1 MAARRPGSLR
11 SGSRVRTYPC
21 AVTSEPGL
29 PLPAPPRPLVGRVRR
44 RLELQATTRASAAVV
59 LPAPIVGPVRAVL
72 RRVAIAVAVLTAV
85 AFIVWLDADGYT
97 DSSDG
102 EVDLLDAFYYA
113 TVSLSTT
120 GYGDIAPVA
129 DDARLVNILLIT
141 PLRILFLIILVGT
154 TLEVLTQRT
163 REQLRQ
169 SRWRSSL
176 RDHTVVVGYGT
187 KGRSAVRALIDDGA
201 DPAQIVVVDNDPD
214 HIADASDDGLAAVVG
229 DGTRA
234 DVLRRADV
242 EHAVRVIVAV
252 PRDDAAVLVTLTVRR
267 HNARAYVVAAVRES
281 ENAPLLRDG
290 GANGVVVSSEAAGRL
305 LGVAAASPSTG
316 AIFEDLLVPGQGLEL
331 AERDVLREEVG
342 LPPRA
347 CSDLVVAV
355 IRDGQTQMF
364 HAEQNL
370 KLRRSDRV
378 VVVRPASGDHVVA
391 EA

>member
-1 MAARRPGSLR
+1 VRRTPAAAPTLARVTSDPGLSGPAQVARRAQRMRRGS
-11 SGSRVRTYPC
+11 
-21 AVTSEPGL
+21 
-29 PLPAPPRPLVGRVRR
+29 GR
-44 RLELQATTRASAAVV
+44 RASAAIV

-72 RRVAIAVAVLTAV
+72 QRVLIALAVLTSV
-85 AFIVWLDADGYT
+85 ALLVYLDNEGYT
-97 DSSDG
+97 DNSDG
-102 EVDLLDAFYYA
+102 TVDLLDAFYYA
-113 TVSLSTT
+113 TVTLSTT
-120 GYGDIAPVA
+120 GYGDITPVS
-129 DDARLVNILLIT
+129 DGARLVNILVIT
-141 PLRILFLIILVGT
+141 PLRITFLIILVGT

-176 RDHTVVVGYGT
+176 RDHTLVVGYGT
-187 KGRSAVRALIDDGA
+187 KGRSAVRALIDDGT
-201 DPAQIVVVDNDPD
+201 DPAQIVVVDPDLD
-214 HIADASDDGLAAVVG
+214 HIADASDDGLAAVHG

-234 DVLRRADV
+234 DVLRRAEV

-267 HNARAYVVAAVRES
+267 HNPKAYVVAAVREA

-347 CSDLVVAV
+347 CTDLVVAV

-364 HAEQNL
+364 NAEQNL

-378 VVVRPASGDHVVA
+378 VVVRPSGGGAHVPA
-391 EA
+391 GA

>member
-1 MAARRPGSLR
+1 MARRAQR
-11 SGSRVRTYPC
+11 F
-21 AVTSEPGL
+21 
-29 PLPAPPRPLVGRVRR
+29 RR
-44 RLELQATTRASAAVV
+44 RGGRRASAAIV
-59 LPAPIVGPVRAVL
+59 LPAPVVGPVRAVL
-72 RRVAIAVAVLTAV
+72 QRVVIALTVLTAV
-85 AFIVWLDADGYT
+85 ALLVWLDGDGYR
-97 DSSDG
+97 DG
-102 EVDLLDAFYYA
+102 DERGVSLLDAFYYA
-113 TVSLSTT
+113 TVTLSTT
-120 GYGDIAPVA
+120 GYGDITPLS
-129 DDARLVNILLIT
+129 DRARLVNVLVIT
-141 PLRILFLIILVGT
+141 PLRIMFLIILVGT

-176 RDHTVVVGYGT
+176 RNHTLVVGYGT
-187 KGRSAVRALIDDGA
+187 KGRSAVRALVDDGT
-201 DPAQIVVVDNDPD
+201 DPAQIVVVDPDLD
-214 HIADASDDGLAAVVG
+214 HIADASDDGLAAVHG

-267 HNARAYVVAAVRES
+267 HNPRAYVVAAVREA

-364 HAEQNL
+364 NAEQNL

-378 VVVRPASGDHVVA
+378 VVVRPSGGGAHVPA
-391 EA
+391 GS

>member
-1 MAARRPGSLR
+1 VTSDPGLSAPAQLARRAQRFRR
-11 SGSRVRTYPC
+11 SG
-21 AVTSEPGL
+21 
-29 PLPAPPRPLVGRVRR
+29 PR
-44 RLELQATTRASAAVV
+44 RASAAIV
-59 LPAPIVGPVRAVL
+59 LPAPVVGPVRAVL
-72 RRVAIAVAVLTAV
+72 QRVVIALSVLTAV
-85 AFIVWLDADGYT
+85 AVLVWLDRDGYT
-97 DSSDG
+97 DNSDG
-102 EVDLLDAFYYA
+102 AVDLLDAFYYA
-113 TVSLSTT
+113 TVTLSTT
-120 GYGDIAPVA
+120 GYGDITPVS
-129 DDARLVNILLIT
+129 DGARLVNILVVT
-141 PLRILFLIILVGT
+141 PLRITFLIILVGT

-176 RDHTVVVGYGT
+176 RNHTVVVGYGT
-187 KGRSAVRALIDDGA
+187 KGRSAVRALVDDGT
-201 DPAQIVVVDNDPD
+201 DPAQIVVVDPDLD
-214 HIADASDDGLAAVVG
+214 HITDASDDGLAAVHG

-234 DVLRRADV
+234 DVLRRAEV

-267 HNARAYVVAAVRES
+267 HNAGAYVVAAVREA

-331 AERDVLREEVG
+331 AERDVMREEVG

-347 CSDLVVAV
+347 CNDLVVAV

-364 HAEQNL
+364 NAEQNL

-378 VVVRPASGDHVVA
+378 VVVRPSGGGAHVPA
-391 EA
+391 GT

>member
-1 MAARRPGSLR
+1 M
-11 SGSRVRTYPC
+11 
-21 AVTSEPGL
+21 TSEPGL
-29 PLPAPPRPLVGRVRR
+29 PLPSPERGARR
-44 RLELQATTRASAAVV
+44 ALARLDRSPSRASAAIV
-59 LPAPIVGPVRAVL
+59 LPAPVVGPVRAVL
-72 RRVAIAVAVLTAV
+72 QRVLIAASVLTAV
-85 AFIVWLDADGYT
+85 ALLVWLDRDGYT
-97 DSSDG
+97 DNSDR

-113 TVSLSTT
+113 TVTLSTT
-120 GYGDIAPVA
+120 GYGDITPVA
-129 DDARLVNILLIT
+129 DRARLVNVMVIT
-141 PLRILFLIILVGT
+141 PLRIMFLIILVGT

-169 SRWRSSL
+169 NRWRSSL
-176 RDHTVVVGYGT
+176 REHTVVVGYGT
-187 KGRSAVRALIDDGA
+187 KGRSAVRALLDDGEDRA
-201 DPAQIVVVDNDPD
+201 HIVVVDNDPD
-214 HIADASDDGLAAVVG
+214 HITDASDDGIAAING

-234 DVLRRADV
+234 DVLRRADI
-242 EHAVRVIVAV
+242 EHARRVIVAV

-267 HNARAYVVAAVRES
+267 HNPTAYVVAAVRES

-305 LGVAAASPSTG
+305 LGVAASSPSTG

-347 CSDLVVAV
+347 CNDLIVAI

-378 VVVRPASGDHVVA
+378 VVVRPAADEHVPDVHT
-391 EA
+391 

>member
-1 MAARRPGSLR
+1 MTSDPGLSAPAQLARRAQRLR
-11 SGSRVRTYPC
+11 RGGAR
-21 AVTSEPGL
+21 
-29 PLPAPPRPLVGRVRR
+29 
-44 RLELQATTRASAAVV
+44 RASAAIV
-59 LPAPIVGPVRAVL
+59 LPAPVVGPVRAVL
-72 RRVAIAVAVLTAV
+72 QRVVIALTVLTAV
-85 AFIVWLDADGYT
+85 ALLVWVDRDGYT
-97 DSSDG
+97 DNSDG
-102 EVDLLDAFYYA
+102 AVDLLDAFYYA
-113 TVSLSTT
+113 TVTLSTT
-120 GYGDIAPVA
+120 GYGDITPVA
-129 DDARLVNILLIT
+129 DGARLVNILVVT
-141 PLRILFLIILVGT
+141 PLRITFLIILVGT

-169 SRWRSSL
+169 NRWRSSL
-176 RDHTVVVGYGT
+176 RNHTVVVGYGT
-187 KGRSAVRALIDDGA
+187 KGRSAVRALVDDGT
-201 DPAQIVVVDNDPD
+201 DPAQIVVVDPDLD
-214 HIADASDDGLAAVVG
+214 HIADASDDGLAAVHG

-234 DVLRRADV
+234 DVLRRAEV

-267 HNARAYVVAAVRES
+267 HNPKAYVVAAVREA

-305 LGVAAASPSTG
+305 LGVAAASLSTG

-364 HAEQNL
+364 NAEQNL

-378 VVVRPASGDHVVA
+378 VVVRASGGGAHVPA
-391 EA
+391 GS